1 MCAKRQLSVVEGI
14 QHCSF
19 DFYLTRKIFRN
30 QLKSYNLSK
39 EGFTNIIKVRATNI
53 LILDIGEKNSVV
65 HDTTQGLIKD
75 KSSKI

>member
-14 QHCSF
+14 QHCFF
-19 DFYLTRKIFRN
+19 DFHQTKKIFRN

-39 EGFTNIIKVRATNI
+39 ECLTNIIKVRATNI
-53 LILDIGEKNSVV
+53 LILDIGEKNSVF